1 MKTHQYL
8 SLPMIGLLVLLG
20 LAPVSA
26 EVSLRKITVARPAA
40 EQNLGYP
47 QSLASNGSY
56 LVAGMAL
63 DDTRAPQ
70 AGAVAVFD
78 GRTLRQLRLITAAD
92 GEAEDLFG
100 YSVALS
106 GNLLFVG
113 APQHQ
118 ESANDSG
125 VVYVFDVRTGRHL
138 RKIVPADPAAGDQ
151 FGYALAA
158 DGKHLAVGAAQKNM
172 GTGAA
177 YVFPVSSGVQRFKLT
192 LDIPKQGDLFGY
204 GFAIY
209 GNHLLVGAPGADLP
223 GKSNAGSVSHFSL
236 IDGTLLHTINGLA
249 TAADNQAGVAVALD
263 ARRIYVGLPGV
274 DTGVSNVGAIDTFSL
289 LTGNPISRLVGD
301 QVEGGLGSSLAVRD
315 HLLIAGEPGRA
326 VLGQAAAGAFR
337 VYDAATGNQT
347 ATCLNPLP
355 VAQNQFGLGLLVDS
369 GMVYATC
376 PFDDEAAPNAGA
388 IYRCGP
394 YRTTLPASE
403 VMTKF
408 SVAPGAGS
416 STFAA
421 MPTYCIGTQNDLLSL
436 ATLSGAAAGTTKS
449 LWTDEPGL
457 LSLVSRT
464 GFAVGGLNPGEV
476 LSDIAS
482 ISLNRNDRAW
492 FLATV
497 RGGRVTANTD
507 KVLCSWTQANGAGYF
522 LREGDSINANVVK
535 TLHVPRQ
542 ARQSDIT
549 CPVVFARGP
558 NGVVAENDTAIYQVG
573 VGLLKLEGVDIPALG
588 VSLGEIPPRVACG
601 FNAALC
607 SFAAMLQSSPQ
618 SNMAVF
624 ENDTVLARRGDG
636 AGAGAGGPS
645 FGTFLGETNANT
657 FTVFRATLN
666 PAAGVNASN
675 NEGLWADTQ
684 GATEL
689 IVRKGEELPSV
700 GAGIVIKRFLR
711 FQILSFGDLV
721 ALVQLAGP
729 GVTAANDLCL
739 VHYYYDRLYFPAVP
753 LLREG
758 DPAPGCGA
766 ARIATLSRVA
776 SNAVNGDY
784 TVLASL
790 VVEAGG
796 ASAANNLA
804 LFRGDLSAVGA
815 AGRIYRQPVLYLRKG
830 ARYERAGN
838 EVITTLSTSDLNLEA
853 TGALSTGLGET
864 INSGGQVAFSLGFA
878 DGHLGLFSGAP

>member
-1 MKTHQYL
+1 M
-8 SLPMIGLLVLLG
+8 GFF
-20 LAPVSA
+20 
-26 EVSLRKITVARPAA
+26 R
-40 EQNLGYP
+40 
-47 QSLASNGSY
+47 SLASNGSY

-78 GRTLRQLRLITAAD
+78 LRTLRQLRLITAAD

-113 APQHQ
+113 APEHQ
-118 ESANDSG
+118 ESVDGSG
-125 VVYVFDVRTGRHL
+125 VVYVYDVRTGRQL
-138 RKIVPADPAAGDQ
+138 RKIAPSDPAAGDQ
-151 FGYALAA
+151 FGNALAT
-158 DGKHLAVGAAQKNM
+158 DGKHLVVGAANKDM

-177 YVFPVSSGVQRFKLT
+177 YVFPVSSSVQRFKVT
-192 LDIPKQGDLFGY
+192 ADNPKQGDLFGY

-209 GNHLLVGAPGADLP
+209 GQHLLVGAPFADLP
-223 GKSNAGSVSHFSL
+223 GKLDAGAVFHFSL

-249 TAADNQAGVAVALD
+249 TASENRAGFAMALD
-263 ARRIYVGLPGV
+263 ASRIYVGVPGV
-274 DTGVSNVGAIDTFSL
+274 DVGEDNVGAIDTFSL

-301 QVEGGLGSSLAVRD
+301 QVQGQLGSSLAVRD
-315 HLLIAGEPGRA
+315 HLLIAGEPGRT

-355 VAQNQFGLGLLVDS
+355 AAQNRFGFGLLLDA

-376 PFDDEAAPNAGA
+376 PWDDEAAPNAGA

-394 YRTTLPASE
+394 YRTTLTAGE
-403 VMTKF
+403 VMTKL
-408 SVAPGAGS
+408 SAAPGAGS
-416 STFAA
+416 SIFAA
-421 MPTYCIGTQNDLLSL
+421 MPTYCIGTQNDLLSI

-457 LSLVSRT
+457 LSLVGRT

-476 LSDIAS
+476 LSDIAN
-482 ISLNRNDRAW
+482 ISLNHNDKAW

-497 RGGRVTANTD
+497 RGRGVTANTD
-507 KVLCSWTQANGAGYF
+507 KALCSWSQANGASNF
-522 LREGDSINANVVK
+522 LREGDLLNANVVK
-535 TLHVPRQ
+535 TLHSPRQ

-549 CPVVFARGP
+549 CPMVFARGP
-558 NGVVAENDTAIYQVG
+558 NGVDADNDTAIYQVG
-573 VGLLKLEGVDIPALG
+573 AGLLKQEGEDIAALG
-588 VSLGEIPPRVACG
+588 VSLGEIQPRVACG

-618 SNMAVF
+618 TNMAVF
-624 ENDTVLARRGDG
+624 ENDTVLARRGEG
-636 AGAGAGGPS
+636 AGVGGPS

-657 FTVFRATLN
+657 FTVFRATIN

-675 NEGLWADTQ
+675 NEGLWGDTR

-700 GAGIVIKRFLR
+700 GAGIIIKRFLR
-711 FQILSFGDLV
+711 FQILNFGDLV
-721 ALVQLAGP
+721 ALVQLGGP
-729 GVTAANDLCL
+729 GVTASNDLCL
-739 VHYYYDRLYFPAVP
+739 VHYYYDRLYFPGVP

-766 ARIATLSRVA
+766 ARIATLSQVA

-784 TVLASL
+784 AVLASL

-796 ASAANNLA
+796 ASASNNLA

-815 AGRIYRQPVLYLRKG
+815 AGRIYRQPVLSLRKG

-864 INSGGQVAFSLGFA
+864 VNTGGQIAFGLGFA
-878 DGHLGLFSGAP
+878 DGSLGLFVGAP

>member
-8 SLPMIGLLVLLG
+8 SLLIIGCLGLLG
-20 LAPVSA
+20 LAHVSA
-26 EVSLRKITVARPAA
+26 EVTLRKITVARPSG
-40 EQNLGYP
+40 EQSLGYP
-47 QSLASNGSY
+47 RSVASNGSY
-56 LVAGMAL
+56 LVAGMSL
-63 DDTRAPQ
+63 DDTRASQ
-70 AGAVAVFD
+70 AGAVVVFD
-78 GRTLRQLRLITAAD
+78 LRTLRQLRLITAAD

-113 APQHQ
+113 APEHQ
-118 ESANDSG
+118 ESVERSG
-125 VVYVFDVRTGRHL
+125 VVYVYDVRTGRQL
-138 RKIVPADPAAGDQ
+138 RKIVPSDPAVGDH

-158 DGKHLAVGAAQKNM
+158 DGKHLVVGAAHKDM
-172 GTGAA
+172 ETGAA

-192 LDIPKQGDLFGY
+192 AANPNPGDLFGY

-209 GNHLLVGAPGADLP
+209 SQHLLVGAPAADLP

-249 TAADNQAGVAVALD
+249 TAADNQAGVAMALD
-263 ARRIYVGLPGV
+263 ASRIYVGLPGV
-274 DTGVSNVGAIDTFSL
+274 DTAISNVGAVDTFSL
-289 LTGNPISRLVGD
+289 LTGNPLSRLAGD
-301 QVEGGLGSSLAVRD
+301 QLSGGLGSSLVVRD
-315 HLLIAGEPGRA
+315 HLLIAGEPGRT
-326 VLGQAAAGAFR
+326 VLGQAAAGAFH

-355 VAQNQFGLGLLVDS
+355 VAQNLFGLGLLVDS

-394 YRTTLPASE
+394 YRTTLKASE
-403 VMTKF
+403 VMTKL
-408 SVAPGAGS
+408 SAAPGAGS
-416 STFAA
+416 SIFAA
-421 MPTYCIGTQNDLLSL
+421 MPTYCIGTQNDLLSI

-457 LSLVSRT
+457 LSLVGRT
-464 GFAVGGLNPGEV
+464 GFAVGGLNQGEV
-476 LSDIAS
+476 LSDIAN
-482 ISLNRNDRAW
+482 ISLNHNDKAW

-497 RGGRVTANTD
+497 RGRGVTANTD
-507 KVLCSWTQANGAGYF
+507 KALCSWSQANGASNF
-522 LREGDSINANVVK
+522 LREGDLLNANVVK
-535 TLHVPRQ
+535 TLHTPRQ

-558 NGVVAENDTAIYQVG
+558 NGVVAENDTAIYQAV

-588 VSLGEIPPRVACG
+588 VSLGEIQPRVACG

-618 SNMAVF
+618 TNMAVF
-624 ENDTVLARRGDG
+624 ENDTVLARRGEG
-636 AGAGAGGPS
+636 AGVGGPS

-657 FTVFRATLN
+657 FTVFRATINL
-666 PAAGVNASN
+666 AAGVNANN
-675 NEGLWADTQ
+675 NEGLWGDTR

-689 IVRKGEELPSV
+689 IVRKGEEVPSI

-711 FQILSFGDLV
+711 FQILNFGDVV
-721 ALVQLAGP
+721 ALVQLGGP

-739 VHYYYDRLYFPAVP
+739 VHYFYDRLYFPGVP

-766 ARIATLSRVA
+766 ARIATLSQVA

-784 TVLASL
+784 AVLASL

-815 AGRIYRQPVLYLRKG
+815 AGRIYRQPVLSLRKG

-864 INSGGQVAFSLGFA
+864 VNTSGQVAFSLGFG
-878 DGHLGLFSGAP
+878 DGSLGVFTGAP

>member
-1 MKTHQYL
+1 MKTHQHL
-8 SLPMIGLLVLLG
+8 SLLIIGFLGLLG
-20 LAPVSA
+20 LAHVSA
-26 EVSLRKITVARPAA
+26 EVTLRKITVVRPSADQ
-40 EQNLGYP
+40 ELGFP
-47 QSLASNGSY
+47 RSLASNGSY

-78 GRTLRQLRLITAAD
+78 LRTLRQLRLITAAD

-125 VVYVFDVRTGRHL
+125 VVYAFDVRTGRQL

-158 DGKHLAVGAAQKNM
+158 DGKHLVVGAAHKDM
-172 GTGAA
+172 EMGAA

-192 LDIPKQGDLFGY
+192 AANPNAGDLFGY

-209 GNHLLVGAPGADLP
+209 GQHLLVGAPGADLP
-223 GKSNAGSVSHFSL
+223 GKANAGSVSHFSL
-236 IDGTLLHTINGLA
+236 IDGTLLHTLNGLA
-249 TAADNQAGVAVALD
+249 TAAQNRAGVALALD
-263 ARRIYVGLPGV
+263 ASRIYVGLPGV
-274 DTGVSNVGAIDTFSL
+274 DAGEDNVGAIDTFSL

-301 QVEGGLGSSLAVRD
+301 QLEGGLGSSLALRD
-315 HLLIAGEPGRA
+315 HLLIAGEPGRM

-337 VYDAATGNQT
+337 VYDALTGNHT

-355 VAQNQFGLGLLVDS
+355 VALNQFGSGLLVDS

-376 PFDDEAAPNAGA
+376 PLDDEAAPNAGA

-403 VMTKF
+403 VMTRF
-408 SVAPGAGS
+408 SAAPGAGN

-421 MPTYCIGTQNDLLSL
+421 MPSYCIGTQDDVLSL

-457 LSLVSRT
+457 LSLVGRT
-464 GFAVGGLNPGEV
+464 GFSVGGLNPGEV
-476 LSDIAS
+476 MSDIAN
-482 ISLNRNDRAW
+482 ISMNHNDKAW

-497 RGGRVTANTD
+497 RGGGVTANTD
-507 KVLCSWTQANGAGYF
+507 KVLCSWSQANGASSF
-522 LREGDSINANVVK
+522 FREGDSLNANVVK
-535 TLHVPRQ
+535 TLHAPRQ

-549 CPVVFARGP
+549 CPVAFARGP
-558 NGVVAENDTAIYQVG
+558 NGVVAENDTAIYQSG
-573 VGLLKLEGVDIPALG
+573 VGLLKQEGVDIPALG
-588 VSLGEIPPRVACG
+588 VSLGEIQPRVACG
-601 FNAALC
+601 SNAALC
-607 SFAAMLQSSPQ
+607 SFATMLQSSPQ
-618 SNMAVF
+618 TNMAVF
-624 ENDTVLARRGDG
+624 ENDTVLARRGEG
-636 AGAGAGGPS
+636 AGVGGPS

-675 NEGLWADTQ
+675 NEGLWGDTR

-700 GAGIVIKRFLR
+700 GAGIIIKRFLR

-721 ALVQLAGP
+721 ALVQLGGP
-729 GVTAANDLCL
+729 GVTASNDLCL
-739 VHYYYDRLYFPAVP
+739 VHYFYDQLYISGVP

-766 ARIATLSRVA
+766 ARIATLSQVA

-784 TVLASL
+784 AVLASL

-796 ASAANNLA
+796 ASASNNLA

-815 AGRIYRQPVLYLRKG
+815 AGRIYRQPVLSLRKG

-864 INSGGQVAFSLGFA
+864 VNTGGQIAFGLGFA
-878 DGHLGLFSGAP
+878 DGSLGLFVGAP

>member
-1 MKTHQYL
+1 MKTHPYL
-8 SLPMIGLLVLLG
+8 SLFIIGFLGLLG
-20 LAPVSA
+20 LAHVSA
-26 EVSLRKITVARPAA
+26 EVTLRKITVARPSG
-40 EQNLGYP
+40 EQSLGYP
-47 QSLASNGSY
+47 WSLASNGSY
-56 LVAGMAL
+56 LVAGMSL
-63 DDTRAPQ
+63 DDTRASQ
-70 AGAVAVFD
+70 AGAVVVFD
-78 GRTLRQLRLITAAD
+78 LRTLRQLRLITAAD

-355 VAQNQFGLGLLVDS
+355 VAQNLFGSGLLLDS

-376 PFDDEAAPNAGA
+376 PFDDEAASNAGA

-394 YRTTLPASE
+394 YRTTLTASE
-403 VMTKF
+403 VMTKL
-408 SVAPGAGS
+408 SAAPGAGS
-416 STFAA
+416 SIFAA
-421 MPTYCIGTQNDLLSL
+421 MPTYCIGTQSDVLSI
-436 ATLSGAAAGTTKS
+436 ATLSGAAVGTTKS

-457 LSLVSRT
+457 LSLVGRT
-464 GFAVGGLNPGEV
+464 GFAVNGLNPGEV
-476 LSDIAS
+476 LSDIAN
-482 ISLNRNDRAW
+482 ISLNHNDRAW
-492 FLATV
+492 FLTTV
-497 RGGRVTANTD
+497 RGRGVTANTD
-507 KVLCSWTQANGAGYF
+507 KVLCNWSQANGASYF
-522 LREGDSINANVVK
+522 LREGDSLNANVVK
-535 TLHVPRQ
+535 TLHTPRQ

-549 CPVVFARGP
+549 CPVVFVSGP
-558 NGVVAENDTAIYQVG
+558 NGVVAANDTAIYQVG
-573 VGLLKLEGVDIPALG
+573 AGLLKQEGEDIAALG
-588 VSLGEIPPRVACG
+588 VSLGEIQPRVACG
-601 FNAALC
+601 FNSALR
-607 SFAAMLQSSPQ
+607 SYASMLQSSPQ
-618 SNMAVF
+618 TNMAVF
-624 ENDTVLARRGDG
+624 ENDTALARRGDASG
-636 AGAGAGGPS
+636 AGAAT
-645 FGTFLGETNANT
+645 FGTFLGETNANS

-666 PAAGVNASN
+666 PAVGVNAYN
-675 NEGLWADTQ
+675 NEGIWGDTR

-689 IVRKGEELPSV
+689 IVRKGEELPSL
-700 GAGIVIKRFLR
+700 GAGIVITRFLR
-711 FQILSFGDLV
+711 YQILSFGDLV
-721 ALVQLAGP
+721 ALVQLGGP
-729 GVTAANDLCL
+729 GVTAANDVCL
-739 VHYYYDRLYFPAVP
+739 VHYYYDQIYFPGVP

-766 ARIATLSRVA
+766 ARIATLSQVA

-784 TVLASL
+784 AVLASL

-815 AGRIYRQPVLYLRKG
+815 AGRIYRQPVLSLRKG

-838 EVITTLSTSDLNLEA
+838 EVITTLSASDINLEA
-853 TGALSTGLGET
+853 TGALSTGLGEA
-864 INSGGQVAFSLGFA
+864 INTGGQIVFSLGFA
-878 DGHLGLFSGAP
+878 DGSLGLFSGAP

>member
-8 SLPMIGLLVLLG
+8 SLLSIGFLGLLG
-20 LAPVSA
+20 LAHVSA
-26 EVSLRKITVARPAA
+26 EVSLRKVTVARPSE
-40 EQNLGYP
+40 EQNLGFA

-56 LVAGMAL
+56 LVAGL
-63 DDTRAPQ
+63 CFDDTRASN

-78 GRTLRQLRLITAAD
+78 MRTLRHLRLITAAD
-92 GEAEDLFG
+92 GESEDLFG

-118 ESANDSG
+118 ESADDSG
-125 VVYVFDVRTGRHL
+125 VVYVFDVRTGRQL
-138 RKIVPADPAAGDQ
+138 RKIVPSDPAADDQ

-158 DGKHLAVGAAQKNM
+158 DGKHLVVGAAQKNM
-172 GTGAA
+172 GSGAA
-177 YVFPVSSGVQRFKLT
+177 YVFPVNSGVQRFKLT
-192 LDIPKQGDLFGY
+192 AENPKQGDLFGY

-209 GNHLLVGAPGADLP
+209 GQHLLVGAPGTDLP
-223 GKSNAGSVSHFSL
+223 GKFDAGAVFHFSL
-236 IDGTLLHTINGLA
+236 IDGTLLHTLNGLA
-249 TAADNQAGVAVALD
+249 TAAQNRAGVALALD
-263 ARRIYVGLPGV
+263 ASRIYVGLPGV
-274 DTGVSNVGAIDTFSL
+274 DAGEDNVGAIDTFSL

-315 HLLIAGEPGRA
+315 HLLIVGEPGRA

-355 VAQNQFGLGLLVDS
+355 KAQNAFGLGLLADS

-394 YRTTLPASE
+394 YRTTLPANE
-403 VMTKF
+403 VITKS

-421 MPTYCIGTQNDLLSL
+421 MPTYCIGTQNDLLSI

-476 LSDIAS
+476 LSDIAN
-482 ISLNRNDRAW
+482 ISLNHNDRAW

-497 RGGRVTANTD
+497 RGRGVTANTD
-507 KVLCSWTQANGAGYF
+507 KVLCSWTQANGAGYY
-522 LREGDSINANVVK
+522 LREGDTIDANIIK
-535 TLHVPRQ
+535 TLHTPRQ
-542 ARQSDIT
+542 ARGADIT

-558 NGVVAENDTAIYQVG
+558 NGVDADNDTAIYQVG
-573 VGLLKLEGVDIPALG
+573 AGLLKQEGDDIAALG
-588 VSLGEIPPRVACG
+588 VSLGEIQPRVACG
-601 FNAALC
+601 FDTARR

-618 SNMAVF
+618 TNMAVF
-624 ENDTVLARRGDG
+624 ENDTALARRGEDADVGG
-636 AGAGAGGPS
+636 AT

-657 FTVFRATLN
+657 FTVFRSTINRDAT
-666 PAAGVNASN
+666 VNANN
-675 NEGLWADTQ
+675 NEGLWADTR

-689 IVRKGEELPSV
+689 VMRKGEELPSV

-721 ALVQLAGP
+721 ALVQLAGS

-739 VHYYYDRLYFPAVP
+739 VHYYYDRLYFPGVP

-766 ARIATLSRVA
+766 ARIATLTQVA

-784 TVLASL
+784 AVLASL

-796 ASAANNLA
+796 ATASNNLA
-804 LFRGDLSAVGA
+804 LFRGDLSAVGV
-815 AGRIYRQPVLYLRKG
+815 AGRIYRQPVLSLRKG
-830 ARYERAGN
+830 ARYERAGS
-838 EVITTLSTSDLNLEA
+838 EVITTLSASDINLEA
-853 TGALSTGLGET
+853 TGALCTGLGET
-864 INSGGQVAFSLGFA
+864 INSGGQVAFSVGFGDGSLGVFT
-878 DGHLGLFSGAP
+878 GAP

>member
-78 GRTLRQLRLITAAD
+78 VRTLRQLRLITAAD

-118 ESANDSG
+118 ESAQDSG
-125 VVYVFDVRTGRHL
+125 VVYVYDVRTGRLL
-138 RKIVPADPAAGDQ
+138 RKIVPSDPAVDDQ
-151 FGYALAA
+151 FGYALAT
-158 DGKHLAVGAAQKNM
+158 DGKHLVVGAAHKNM
-172 GTGAA
+172 ESGAA
-177 YVFPVSSGVQRFKLT
+177 YVFPVSSSVQRFKLMAEN
-192 LDIPKQGDLFGY
+192 PKQGDLFGY

-209 GNHLLVGAPGADLP
+209 GQHLLVGAPGTDLP
-223 GKSNAGSVSHFSL
+223 GKFDAGAVFHFSL
-236 IDGTLLHTINGLA
+236 IDGTLLHTLNGLA
-249 TAADNQAGVAVALD
+249 TAAQNRAGVALALD
-263 ARRIYVGLPGV
+263 ASRIYVGLPGV
-274 DTGVSNVGAIDTFSL
+274 DAGQDNVGAIDTFSL

-301 QVEGGLGSSLAVRD
+301 QLEGGLGSSLALRD
-315 HLLIAGEPGRA
+315 HLLIAGEPGRM

-337 VYDAATGNQT
+337 VYDALTGNHT

-355 VAQNQFGLGLLVDS
+355 AAQNQFGIGLLVDS

-376 PFDDEAAPNAGA
+376 PLDDEAAPNAGA

-394 YRTTLPASE
+394 YRTTLPANE
-403 VMTKF
+403 VITKS

-421 MPTYCIGTQNDLLSL
+421 MPTYCIGTQNDLLSI

-476 LSDIAS
+476 LSDIAN
-482 ISLNRNDRAW
+482 ISLNHNDRAW

-497 RGGRVTANTD
+497 RGRGVTANTD
-507 KVLCSWTQANGAGYF
+507 KVLCSWTQANGAGYY
-522 LREGDSINANVVK
+522 LREGDTIDANIIK
-535 TLHVPRQ
+535 TLHTPRQ
-542 ARQSDIT
+542 ARGADIT

-558 NGVVAENDTAIYQVG
+558 NGVDADNDTAIYQVG
-573 VGLLKLEGVDIPALG
+573 AGLLKQEGDDIAALG
-588 VSLGEIPPRVACG
+588 VSLGEIQPRVACG
-601 FNAALC
+601 FDTARR

-618 SNMAVF
+618 TNMAVF
-624 ENDTVLARRGDG
+624 ENDTALARRGEDADVGG
-636 AGAGAGGPS
+636 AT

-657 FTVFRATLN
+657 FTVFRSTINRDAT
-666 PAAGVNASN
+666 VNANN
-675 NEGLWADTQ
+675 NEGLWADTR

-689 IVRKGEELPSV
+689 VMRKGEELPSV

-739 VHYYYDRLYFPAVP
+739 VHFYYDRLYFPAVP